1 MPYHEA
7 ASDSDVS
14 RQAMIGA
21 IPLLNPIVRQRTFV
35 ERRLAAAMDRCLVR
49 DPRERADV
57 FWLRD
62 YLYETKT
69 LQQQHDDHLL
79 WHGHRR

>member
-7 ASDSDVS
+7 VSDSDVA

-21 IPLLNPIVRQRTFV
+21 IPLLNPILRQRTFV
-35 ERRLAAAMDRCLVR
+35 ERRLAEAMDRCLVR
-49 DPRERADV
+49 DPHERADV

-62 YLYETKT
+62 FLYETKA
-69 LQQQHDDHLL
+69 LHQQHDHL
-79 WHGHRR
+79 WHGRRR